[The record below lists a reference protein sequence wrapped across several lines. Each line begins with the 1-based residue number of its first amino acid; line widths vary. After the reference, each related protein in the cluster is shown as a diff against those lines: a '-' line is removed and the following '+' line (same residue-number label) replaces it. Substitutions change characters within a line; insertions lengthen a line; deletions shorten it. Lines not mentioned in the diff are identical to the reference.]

1 MSMAAACVFS
11 CRRRNL
17 PSASDSHQDPSQA
30 LDAVLEELN
39 GFVQQAGQAL
49 VTWDLADNNLTLTH
63 VQHIA
68 D

>member
-1 MSMAAACVFS
+1 MTAVCVFS

-17 PSASDSHQDPSQA
+17 PSASELRQDPFKA

-49 VTWDLADNNLTLTH
+49 ITWQTIT
-63 VQHIA
+63 
-68 D
+68 